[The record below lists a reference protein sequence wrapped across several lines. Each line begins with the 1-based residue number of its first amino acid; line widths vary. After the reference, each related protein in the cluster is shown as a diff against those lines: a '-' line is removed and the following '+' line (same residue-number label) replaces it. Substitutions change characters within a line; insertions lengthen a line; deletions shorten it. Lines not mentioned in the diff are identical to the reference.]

1 MTRQRSKRGKPAW
14 TPEARAAK
22 KARRAAELSPKEPP
36 VSKEFKQRVEA
47 IIADRLKAVAE
58 GRGLKTVGS
67 VYGAIG
73 REYLDKEEELG
84 ANKNWV
90 NWRMRRVKQQLVEI
104 HRSK

>member
-1 MTRQRSKRGKPAW
+1 
-14 TPEARAAK
+14 
-22 KARRAAELSPKEPP
+22 
-36 VSKEFKQRVEA
+36 
-47 IIADRLKAVAE
+47 
-58 GRGLKTVGS
+58 